1 MIFRCQLEDN
11 IMNLVPYMFYPLH
24 TIAAVDMAES
34 NSDCVVGV
42 VCRKRLSNQPH
53 IIHMTPG

>member
-1 MIFRCQLEDN
+1 
-11 IMNLVPYMFYPLH
+11 MNLVPCMFYPLH

-42 VCRKRLSNQPH
+42 VCQKRLSNQPH